1 MANAPQSNFW
11 LWWFIGS
18 IALGGLIY
26 WLASLF
32 PEALETDSAQIGLG
46 RSILLLLL
54 VSSSFAAHRRLQP
67 RHMLRNISI
76 WVIIATFLFVG
87 YSYRYEL
94 ASIKDRVVGELLPH
108 RAAVNGGEVRFRA
121 NENGHFVVEAHISGV
136 PIRFLVDTGAS
147 DVTLSPADARR
158 LGINTETLNFSRRYT
173 TANGI
178 VFGAPIRLSKIEIG
192 PIALQNVR
200 ASINGAD
207 MRRSLLGMSFLERLD
222 GFNISKNILTLRAN
236 N

>member
-1 MANAPQSNFW
+1 MASSQQSKFW

-32 PEALETDSAQIGLG
+32 PEALESDGAQTGLVH
-46 RSILLLLL
+46 SILLLVL
-54 VSSSFAAHRRLQP
+54 VSSSLAAHRRLHP
-67 RHMLRNISI
+67 GHILRNISI

-94 ASIKDRVVGELLPH
+94 SSIKDRVVGELLPH
-108 RAAVNGGEVRFRA
+108 RADVQGGEVKFRA
-121 NENGHFVVEAHISGV
+121 NENGHFVVEAHINGT

-158 LGINTETLNFSRRYT
+158 LGINVETLNFSRRYA
-173 TANGI
+173 TANGV
-178 VFGAPIRLSKIEIG
+178 VFGAPIRLDKIEIG
-192 PIALQNVR
+192 PIVVKTVR
-200 ASINGAD
+200 ASVNGAD
-207 MRRSLLGMSFLERLD
+207 MRRSLLGMSFLERLN
-222 GFNISKNILTLRAN
+222 GFNISKNILTLRTN
-236 N
+236 Y

>member
-1 MANAPQSNFW
+1 MANSQQSKFW

-18 IALGGLIY
+18 ITLGVLIY
-26 WLASLF
+26 WLATLF
-32 PEALETDSAQIGLG
+32 PDALESDGAQIGLVH
-46 RSILLLLL
+46 SILVLVL
-54 VSSSFAAHRRLQP
+54 VSSSLAAHRRVHP
-67 RHMLRNISI
+67 GHILRNIAI

-94 ASIKDRVVGELLPH
+94 ASIKNRVIGELLPH
-108 RAAVNGGEVRFRA
+108 RADIEGGEARFRA
-121 NENGHFVVEAHISGV
+121 NENGHFVVEAHINGN

-158 LGINTETLNFSRRYT
+158 LGINLETLNFNRRYA
-173 TANGI
+173 TANGV
-178 VFGAPIRLSKIEIG
+178 VFGAPIRLDKIEIG
-192 PIALQNVR
+192 PIAVRNVR
-200 ASINGAD
+200 ASVNGAD

-222 GFNISKNILTLRAN
+222 GFNISKNILTLRTN